1 MKKYLVFRNNQDSR
15 KFNIP
20 GSPEAI
26 ACEIARALDMDGVP
40 RCAFIAYLADS
51 PEATFATIQ
60 SAPLFSMELD
70 QARINAWI
78 NDVEPLL
85 HKIYYFD
92 DVVNEAQSLVMSA
105 FSDLEESIEESIIFK
120 DVDLTSE
127 ISISNPFEEIG
138 RPDEYEFIERLEE
151 EFSVEK
157 FERFPA
163 RSV

>member
-1 MKKYLVFRNNQDSR
+1 MKKYLIFRNNPASG
-15 KFNIP
+15 KSNSP
-20 GSPEAI
+20 GSPEDI
-26 ACEIARALDMDGVP
+26 ACDIIRAIEMAGVP
-40 RCAFIAYLADS
+40 QKAFIAYLADS

-70 QARINAWI
+70 LARINAWI

>member
-1 MKKYLVFRNNQDSR
+1 MKKYLIFRNNSASG
-15 KFNIP
+15 KSNIP
-20 GSPEAI
+20 GSPEDI
-26 ACEIARALDMDGVP
+26 ACDIARAIEMAGVP
-40 RCAFIAYLADS
+40 KNAFIAYLADS

-60 SAPLFSMELD
+60 SSPLFSMELD
-70 QARINAWI
+70 LARINAWI

-138 RPDEYEFIERLEE
+138 RPDEYEFTERLEE